1 MSNSPL
7 LTLRNIEAGYGPVT
21 AVRGVSLEV
30 PAGSIV
36 ALLGANG
43 AGKTTVLKAISGVL
57 KPFKGAIHLS
67 GDRIDGLS
75 PEAIVR
81 RGLAHAPEGREIF
94 PLLTVHENLLLGAC
108 TVRDASLRG
117 DLDAAYGYFPELR
130 RRARDLAGQ
139 LSGGQQQM
147 LSVAR
152 ALMGRPQ
159 LLLLDEPS
167 LGLSP
172 RLTDEIF
179 SIVTR
184 INRERGTT
192 VLLVEQNAAV
202 ALASAHYGY
211 VMEVGRIVLEGAS
224 ERLRAHPDVRDFYL
238 GIKRDGVRGEQRWKR
253 RKSWH

>member
-1 MSNSPL
+1 MSATPL
-7 LTLRNIEAGYGPVT
+7 IALRNIEAGYGPVT
-21 AVRGVSLEV
+21 AVHGVSLEV

-43 AGKTTVLKAISGVL
+43 AGKTTVLKTVSGVL
-57 KPFKGAIHLS
+57 KPFKGTIHLS
-67 GDRIDGLS
+67 GQRIDGLS
-75 PEAIVR
+75 PGAIVR
-81 RGLAHAPEGREIF
+81 RGVAHAPEGREIF
-94 PLLTVHENLLLGAC
+94 PLLTVHENLLLGAY
-108 TVRDASLRG
+108 TIRDACLRD

-130 RRARDLAGQ
+130 QRARDLAGQ

-172 RLTDEIF
+172 RLTDDIF

-192 VLLVEQNAAV
+192 VLLVEQNAAI

-211 VMEVGRIVLEGAS
+211 VMEVGRIVLEGPS
-224 ERLRAHPDVRDFYL
+224 ERLRAHPDVREFYL
-238 GIKRDGVRGEQRWKR
+238 GIKAAGVRGEQRWKR